1 MKLITKSL
9 SLLLVLA
16 LLLMGLAACSKKPD
30 GENETT
36 PPTETTTGDDSKE
49 TLPPPDTDLEINL
62 MFLNGTTALGAAELI
77 AKGEKNEMNYDIEV
91 VADPTIITGSIVSG
105 ECDIAALPT
114 NVAAKLYKASSG
126 KVKLLAVNTLGVL
139 YLLSNGEE
147 IADVESLRGK
157 TVYLPGG
164 GSNPE
169 YITEA
174 LLGAYGLTED
184 DVTLDTTRYPNPD
197 ALTTALA
204 SGAVSLAV
212 LPEPKVTVVT
222 SKNANIKVSLNF
234 TELWEEKFGE
244 NTLAQGCL
252 VVNAKFAE
260 EHPSEVN
267 RFLDDYKKS
276 LETVMKGDDNAI
288 SLILEAGLL
297 PSEGVAKK
305 ALPNCNITFIE
316 GKDMKDTIEV
326 FFQTIYAV
334 DPQSIL
340 TVPDDDFYY
349 AR

>member
-1 MKLITKSL
+1 MKFMIKSL

-16 LLLMGLAACSKKPD
+16 LLVMGLAACSKNPND
-30 GENETT
+30 GDGTTAPETT
-36 PPTETTTGDDSKE
+36 KPQDGQE
-49 TLPPPDTDLEINL
+49 TLPPPDTDLDIDL

-77 AKGEKNEMNYDIEV
+77 AKGDKNEMDYDIEV
-91 VADPTIITGSIVSG
+91 VADATIVTGAIVSG

-114 NVAAKLYKASSG
+114 NVAARLYKASSG

-147 IADVESLRGK
+147 IASVEALRGK

-184 DVTLDTTRYPNPD
+184 DVTLDTVSYPNPD

-204 SGAVSLAV
+204 SGTISLAV
-212 LPEPKVTVVT
+212 LPEPKVSVVT
-222 SKNANIKVSLNF
+222 AKNANVKVSLNF
-234 TELWEEKFGE
+234 TDLWEEKFGE

-260 EHPSEVN
+260 EHPSELN
-267 RFLDDYKKS
+267 RFLEDYKKS
-276 LETVMKGDDNAI
+276 VEAVMKGDDNAI
-288 SLILEAGLL
+288 SLILDAGLL
-297 PSEGVAKK
+297 PNEGVAEK

-316 GKDMKDTIEV
+316 GKAMKDSIHI

-340 TVPDDDFYY
+340 AVPDDGFYY
-349 AR
+349 ER